1 MFINV
6 YHCDPKHGPFA
17 LDAGLPMD
25 NAAIKTSPHNNV
37 HKVLFIVTV
46 SSRYNTKMQSS
57 IAIINIIIRFSV
69 LVPATTRK
77 SRLRCNAGLTTTEKK
92 TIGHIK

>member
-57 IAIINIIIRFSV
+57 IAIISIIITKRSNYSDG
-69 LVPATTRK
+69 RK
-77 SRLRCNAGLTTTEKK
+77 MAPSLLDLRS
-92 TIGHIK
+92 